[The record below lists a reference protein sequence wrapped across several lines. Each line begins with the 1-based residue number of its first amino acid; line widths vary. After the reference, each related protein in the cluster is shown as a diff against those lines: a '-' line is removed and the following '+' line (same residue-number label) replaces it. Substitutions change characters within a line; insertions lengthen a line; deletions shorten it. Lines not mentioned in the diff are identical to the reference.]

1 MGRCFAD
8 QGSDYGIDGV
18 LLKSIPNNRGS
29 LKRMSCRKGRLR
41 TKVEDCDRISHLNSE
56 LATPIGCVS
65 LGKCV
70 SGPDDCG
77 CTLDVRLG
85 VIFRRQ

>member
-1 MGRCFAD
+1 MLAD

-41 TKVEDCDRISHLNSE
+41 TKVEDCDHISHLNSE

-65 LGKCV
+65 LGNASV
-70 SGPDDCG
+70 
-77 CTLDVRLG
+77 VRTTAA
-85 VIFRRQ
+85 VRWM